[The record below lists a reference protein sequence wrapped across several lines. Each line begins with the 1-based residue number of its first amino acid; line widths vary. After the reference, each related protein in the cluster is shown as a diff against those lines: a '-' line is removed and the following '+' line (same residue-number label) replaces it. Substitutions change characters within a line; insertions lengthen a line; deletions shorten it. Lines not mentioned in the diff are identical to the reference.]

1 MAFEAYLQALD
12 GISKFMAVCGNGNV
26 HAWLIAGESAA
37 PYFGHFSNL
46 TLRLGAFQMQSCT
59 FPQIQTTQ
67 NQAAAMASTCHAS
80 GFAAIVYEPIAYF
93 DDLKA
98 CSSIARPLGIYPS
111 QGAAILA
118 CKSFINS
125 ISDGLKEW
133 AAYSVTHAG

>member
-1 MAFEAYLQALD
+1 
-12 GISKFMAVCGNGNV
+12 
-26 HAWLIAGESAA
+26 
-37 PYFGHFSNL
+37 
-46 TLRLGAFQMQSCT
+46 MQSCT
-59 FPQIQTTQ
+59 STQIQTIQ

>member
-1 MAFEAYLQALD
+1 MAFEAYSQALD

-26 HAWLIAGESAA
+26 HAWLTAGESTA

-46 TLRLGAFQMQSCT
+46 KQLGAFQMQTSIST
-59 FPQIQTTQ
+59 QIQTIQT
-67 NQAAAMASTCHAS
+67 QAAVMASSCHAS
-80 GFAAIVYEPIAYF
+80 GFCAVVYEPIAYF
-93 DDLKA
+93 DDLEA
-98 CSSIARPLGIYPS
+98 CSSITRPLGVYPS

-125 ISDGLKEW
+125 LSDDLKAW